1 MTDSDVSSIEKDDEE
16 AEKQTLGKKPNR
28 KKDQMH
34 KNKIKVKNEKGE
46 IVELTEESSEKD
58 EDKEQTPGY
67 P

>member
-1 MTDSDVSSIEKDDEE
+1 
-16 AEKQTLGKKPNR
+16 
-28 KKDQMH
+28 MH